1 MALSMPRLAALKVLV
16 KVENEGAYLNLALED
31 ELKVAGMDGRDSALC
46 SRLCLGVMRR
56 RAFLDHII
64 SKVSTVKLKKLSVYI
79 LNILRIGVYSLRFM
93 DKIPAAATVNECVKL
108 ARRYGHSSSAAYVNA
123 VLRRAAEGGDFLDG
137 LKGDELLAVKYSMPL
152 WLVKKWRREQ
162 PDAENLFAAMN
173 TEPPTYCRLN
183 APEVPEGF
191 EPTDITPYTLIW
203 RGEGSVSASE
213 AYKNGLVT
221 IQDCASQLCVL
232 ALGINGG
239 ETVLDLC
246 AAPGGK
252 SVFAAYLGGEVT
264 AFDLYEHRTELIK
277 ANAERLKVSINTSV
291 GDALTYNP
299 ELEGKFDRVLA
310 DVPCSGLGII
320 RRKPDIKW
328 TKTEEDG
335 AELAKIQQGILENA
349 AKYVRPGGRL
359 VYSTCTVSK
368 AENEGIVKWFLKKQ
382 PDFAPAALGIK
393 YAPEESMIQLRP
405 DIHPSDGF
413 FIAAFERNT

>member
-1 MALSMPRLAALKVLV
+1 MALSMPREAALKVLV
-16 KVENEGAYLNLALED
+16 KVENEGAYLNLALEE
-31 ELKVAGMDGRDSALC
+31 ELNAAGMGGRDSALC
-46 SRLCLGVMRR
+46 SRLCLGVMRN

-64 SKVSTVKLKKLSVYI
+64 SKLSTVKLKKLSVYI
-79 LNILRIGVYSLRFM
+79 LNILRIGIYSLRFM
-93 DKIPAAATVNECVKL
+93 DKIPAGATVNECVKL

-123 VLRRAAEGGDFLDG
+123 VLRKAAEGGDYLDG

-152 WLVKKWRREQ
+152 WLVKKWQREQ
-162 PDAENLFAAMN
+162 PDAEKLFAAMN

-183 APEVPEGF
+183 AAEVPEGF
-191 EPTDITPYTLIW
+191 EATDISPYTLIW
-203 RGEGSVSASE
+203 RGAGSVSASE

-239 ETVLDLC
+239 ESVLDLC

-252 SVFAAYLGGEVT
+252 SVFAAYLGGKVT
-264 AFDLYEHRTELIK
+264 ALDLHEHRTELIN
-277 ANAERLKVSINTSV
+277 ANAKRLGVNLKTSV
-291 GDALTYNP
+291 GDALVHNP
-299 ELEGKFDRVLA
+299 EFDCRFDRVLA

-335 AELAKIQQGILENA
+335 SELAKIQQGILENA
-349 AKYVRPGGRL
+349 ARYVRPGGRL
-359 VYSTCTVSK
+359 VYSTCTISK

-382 PDFAPAALGIK
+382 PDFTAVALGIK
-393 YAPEESMIQLRP
+393 YAPEDTQLQLRP

-413 FIAAFERNT
+413 FIAAFERST